1 LKSRAAILAVLLVL
15 PVFAGCG
22 GSDNDPGAV
31 SLVKNSFGKS
41 IGSAVVSIDLSAN
54 VQGSRSLKG
63 PVAVKLSGPY
73 QSNGKSKLPSF
84 DWPLA
89 ISGAG
94 TNFDGRLTS
103 TGDDLFV
110 GFQGQSYEVGKDV
123 IARYNQN
130 LAKQAASNP
139 KTRSLKDF
147 GVDPASWVKDAKKEG
162 DSTVAGTQTTHI
174 SASINFDKVLV
185 DLNTLI
191 SKAGSTVTGV
201 RRPAQL
207 TKDERKQFT
216 DAIKSSGLDVYVGKA
231 DGKVRRVALKLE
243 FGLKKAAS
251 NGVKSG
257 NIEFSIQFANVGQR
271 QTVKAPTDTKPLA
284 QLLGQLG
291 GGRLGSGSGGTS
303 GTQSPSQKSFD
314 AYSKCLD
321 KAGSGDLNAIQ
332 RCNAL
337 LK

>member
-1 LKSRAAILAVLLVL
+1 LKLRIATLALLSVL
-15 PVFAGCG
+15 PVAGCG
-22 GSDNDPGAV
+22 GSENDPGAV
-31 SLVKNSFGKS
+31 SMVKNAFSKS
-41 IGSAVVSIDLSAN
+41 IGSAVVSIDFSAN
-54 VQGSRSLKG
+54 LDGSRTVKG
-63 PVAVKLSGPY
+63 PVTVKLNGPY
-73 QSNGKSKLPSF
+73 QSNGGSKLPSF

-130 LAKQAASNP
+130 LAQQSAQNP
-139 KTRSLKDF
+139 KKKSLRDF
-147 GVDPASWVKDAKKEG
+147 GIDPASWVKGAKNEG
-162 DSTVAGTQTTHI
+162 DATVAGTAANHI
-174 SASINFDKVLV
+174 SASIDFDKVLV

-191 SKAGSTVTGV
+191 SKAGSTVTGG
-201 RRPAQL
+201 RAPAQL

-216 DAIKSSGLDVYVGKA
+216 DSIKSSSLDVYVGKA

-251 NGVKSG
+251 NGVKG
-257 NIEFSIQFANVGQR
+257 GTIEFSIQFANVGQP
-271 QTVKAPTDTKPLA
+271 QSVKAPANAKPLS
-284 QLLGQLG
+284 QLLTQLN
-291 GGRLGSGSGGTS
+291 GSKSSS
-303 GTQSPSQKSFD
+303 GTAISPAPSQKNFD

-321 KAGSGDLNAIQ
+321 KAGSSDLKAIQ